1 MAGAQFRVHPC
12 AQAYISRLKL
22 EGLALGSDMQYIRDS
37 AGRLMRCLFEIC
49 LKRGWANLTSKALG
63 LCKMISRRMWG
74 SQVCWPPPPWC
85 SSLLQEEAHR
95 PRLGAMLLGTLCAG
109 LVSPCVLAALFDV
122 MQVHQSPDVRA

>member
-49 LKRGWANLTSKALG
+49 LKRGWA
-63 LCKMISRRMWG
+63 
-74 SQVCWPPPPWC
+74 QPD
-85 SSLLQEEAHR
+85 QQ
-95 PRLGAMLLGTLCAG
+95 GASACA
-109 LVSPCVLAALFDV
+109 
-122 MQVHQSPDVRA
+122 R